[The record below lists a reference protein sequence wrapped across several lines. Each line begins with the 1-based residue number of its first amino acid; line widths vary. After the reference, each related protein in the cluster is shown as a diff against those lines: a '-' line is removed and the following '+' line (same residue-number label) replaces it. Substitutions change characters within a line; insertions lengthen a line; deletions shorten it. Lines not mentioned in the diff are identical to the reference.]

1 MNKTMGMVLSVFGI
15 ISISAFANIAIIKPL
30 VEPVDNILPIKEINI
45 IKPEL
50 KVTKI
55 KLSVIKNH
63 TKFLDDIG
71 FRESSNNYKAVN
83 QSGYLG
89 KYQFGRK
96 TLNAIGFEDVS
107 NYEFLSNPEIQ
118 EEAMLVLLQK
128 NKHTLR
134 REIKK
139 YVGETVN
146 GIYITES
153 GILAAAHLGGAGN
166 VRNAVNVINPTKGD
180 MTLITQLWK
189 TEVGQFR
196 NASQNYSQLALA
208 SLIELDNIIYKKCQF
223 IYNCTPSD
231 F

>member
-1 MNKTMGMVLSVFGI
+1 MRKISTISALVFLLSIV
-15 ISISAFANIAIIKPL
+15 SAFASIAYINPKVEVIEVQPIIKPL
-30 VEPVDNILPIKEINI
+30 EILEPKLEV
-45 IKPEL
+45 
-50 KVTKI
+50 KI
-55 KLSVIKNH
+55 KIPAIRNH
-63 TKFLDDIG
+63 NKFLDEVG

-83 QSGYLG
+83 QFGYLG

-96 TLNAIGFEDVS
+96 TLNAIGFKDIS

-166 VRNAVNVINPTKGD
+166 VRKFFKKGHEFEDGNGTK
-180 MTLITQLWK
+180 MTSYMIRFADYNL
-189 TEVGQFR
+189 
-196 NASQNYSQLALA
+196 
-208 SLIELDNIIYKKCQF
+208 SLK
-223 IYNCTPSD
+223 
-231 F
+231 

>member
-1 MNKTMGMVLSVFGI
+1 MRKISTIFALVFLLSIV
-15 ISISAFANIAIIKPL
+15 SAFASIAYINPKVEVIEVQPIIKPL
-30 VEPVDNILPIKEINI
+30 EIVEPKLEV
-45 IKPEL
+45 
-50 KVTKI
+50 KVKI
-55 KLSVIKNH
+55 PAIRNH
-63 TKFLDDIG
+63 NKFLDEVG

-83 QSGYLG
+83 QFGYLG

-96 TLNAIGFEDVS
+96 TLNAIGFKDIS

-166 VRNAVNVINPTKGD
+166 VRKFFRKGYEFEDGNGTK
-180 MTLITQLWK
+180 MTSYMIRFS
-189 TEVGQFR
+189 G
-196 NASQNYSQLALA
+196 
-208 SLIELDNIIYKKCQF
+208 
-223 IYNCTPSD
+223 YNLNL
-231 F
+231 

>member
-1 MNKTMGMVLSVFGI
+1 MRKISTISALVFLLSIV
-15 ISISAFANIAIIKPL
+15 SAFASIAYINPKVEVIEVQPIIKPL
-30 VEPVDNILPIKEINI
+30 EILEPKLEV
-45 IKPEL
+45 
-50 KVTKI
+50 KI
-55 KLSVIKNH
+55 KIPAIRNH
-63 TKFLDDIG
+63 NKFLDEVG

-83 QSGYLG
+83 QFGYLG

-96 TLNAIGFEDVS
+96 TLNAIGFKDIS

-166 VRNAVNVINPTKGD
+166 VRKFFRKGYEFKDGNGTK
-180 MTLITQLWK
+180 MTSYM
-189 TEVGQFR
+189 VRF
-196 NASQNYSQLALA
+196 A
-208 SLIELDNIIYKKCQF
+208 D
-223 IYNCTPSD
+223 YNLNL
-231 F
+231 